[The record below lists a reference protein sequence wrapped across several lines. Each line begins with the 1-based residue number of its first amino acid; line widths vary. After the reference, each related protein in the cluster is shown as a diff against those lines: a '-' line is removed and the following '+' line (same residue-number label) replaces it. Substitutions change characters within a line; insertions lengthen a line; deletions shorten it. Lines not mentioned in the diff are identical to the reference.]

1 MSGTPL
7 TTQKKIDQTWKYCVE
22 MFGLD
27 RCVAICL
34 HGSQNYE
41 LDLPESDVDA
51 KLIIAPTW
59 DEVINCRDP
68 KSQTIKGPYGD
79 INVTDVRLFIGVN
92 LKKQNFNFLET
103 LFTPYSRVNPSY
115 ADLWGQLIEHREEI
129 AHYNPAQVART
140 MLGQADNQ
148 LKRWGK
154 FDDKKTLY
162 HMMRIAGALE
172 QYRTSHYFADTLIPL
187 NHDHIMKVRLGKV
200 SQEDMEYMIKLFYDH
215 AYYTAGA
222 EYKGPTC
229 EYADTIMDE
238 LQKKFVYRALY
249 EPGIEE

>member
-1 MSGTPL
+1 MN
-7 TTQKKIDQTWKYCVE
+7 TQKKIDQTWKYCVE

-27 RCVAICL
+27 RCIALCH
-34 HGSQNYE
+34 HGSYNYE
-41 LDLPESDVDA
+41 LNLSDSDVDA

-79 INVTDVRLFIGVN
+79 INITDVRLFIGVN

-103 LFTPYSRVNPSY
+103 LFTPYSRVNPNYS
-115 ADLWGQLIEHREEI
+115 DLWGQLIEHREEI
-129 AHYNPAQVART
+129 AHYNPSQVART

-162 HMMRIAGALE
+162 HMMRIASALE
-172 QYRTSHYFADTLIPL
+172 QYRTSYYFADTLIPL
-187 NHDHIMKVRLGKV
+187 NPDRIMEVRLGKV
-200 SQEDMEYMIKLFYDH
+200 SQEDMEYMIKFYYDQ
-215 AYYTAGA
+215 AYYAAGA
-222 EYKGPTC
+222 EYEGPTC
-229 EYADTIMDE
+229 DTAFIIMDE

-249 EPGIEE
+249 ELRVEE